1 VRPLWPLIAV
11 LCLASHPAWAQ
22 VEPDAAPAA
31 PKADERAQGA
41 SAEPRSEETIR
52 FHHGLVSFG
61 GGYVGQ
67 RVYGVPLAGGAFE
80 VLAGGDYGQVTVCG
94 DLDVVVGST
103 TFGLGSYT
111 VGAGLLV
118 EAPIGRVR
126 LGGGV
131 RLAIFEVS
139 RVTESGSL
147 RMLTLG
153 AFARVSLDL
162 LSFPAALEQEAKGAI
177 FLFAK
182 GSADAVGDVLL
193 GATIGAG
200 VRL

>member
-1 VRPLWPLIAV
+1 MRPVWPLIAV
-11 LCLASHPAWAQ
+11 LGLASHPARAQ
-22 VEPDAAPAA
+22 GEPAGGPAA

-41 SAEPRSEETIR
+41 PAEPRSDESIR
-52 FHHGLVSFG
+52 FHHGLLSLG
-61 GGYVGQ
+61 GGYAGQ
-67 RVYGVPLAGGAFE
+67 RIYGVPLTGGAVE
-80 VLAGGDYGQVTVCG
+80 VLAGGDYGQVAVCG

-103 TFGLGSYT
+103 TFGLGSFT

-131 RLAIFEVS
+131 RLALFEVS

-147 RMLTLG
+147 RMLTPG
-153 AFARVSLDL
+153 VFARISVDL
-162 LSFPAALEQEAKGAI
+162 LSFPAALEQEAKGAL